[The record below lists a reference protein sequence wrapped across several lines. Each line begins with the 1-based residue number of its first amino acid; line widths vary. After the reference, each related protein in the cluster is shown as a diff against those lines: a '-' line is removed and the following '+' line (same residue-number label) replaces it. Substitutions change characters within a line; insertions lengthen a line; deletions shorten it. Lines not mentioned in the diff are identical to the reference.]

1 MGRNDSA
8 REVACTLTAEQE
20 AQRSEEVQEL
30 LISHYLGY
38 EETEN
43 GLDIRFE
50 GTDESP
56 QAVAQFISDELQCC
70 SFADYTITASPPYE
84 ETVLTVT
91 GPEGTQQMFRE
102 GLVERLE
109 EESASVNRSA

>member
-1 MGRNDSA
+1 MSQNDSA
-8 REVACTLTAEQE
+8 RKVACTLTEEQE
-20 AQRSEEVQEL
+20 ADRSEEVQKL

-38 EETEN
+38 EDSED

-70 SFADYTITASPPYE
+70 SFAEYTITVSPPYE

-91 GPEGTQQMFRE
+91 GPEGTRQMFRE
-102 GLVERLE
+102 ELVEKLE
-109 EESASVNRSA
+109 EESASVGRSA

>member
-1 MGRNDSA
+1 MSQNDSA
-8 REVACTLTAEQE
+8 REVACTLIGEQE
-20 AQRSEEVQEL
+20 AQRSGEVQEL
-30 LISHYLGY
+30 LTSHDLGY
-38 EETEN
+38 QDSED

-70 SFADYTITASPPYE
+70 SFADYIITVSPPYE
-84 ETVLTVT
+84 ETVLAVT
-91 GPEGTQQMFRE
+91 GPEETQQMFRE

-109 EESASVNRSA
+109 EESASVDRSA